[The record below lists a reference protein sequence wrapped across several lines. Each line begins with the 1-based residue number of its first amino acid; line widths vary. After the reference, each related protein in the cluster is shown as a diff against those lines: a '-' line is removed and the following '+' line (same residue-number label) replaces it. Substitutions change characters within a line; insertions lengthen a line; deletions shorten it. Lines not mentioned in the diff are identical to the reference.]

1 MDVFSEV
8 APYWRYDEPPPMDKV
23 LSLLT
28 KGGKQVVG
36 LWSGKFG
43 EQYIAWAGLIK
54 RDKDKERTLGII

>member
-1 MDVFSEV
+1 
-8 APYWRYDEPPPMDKV
+8 MDKV